1 MSCLTKGL
9 DSFKIEIMSKVTAF
23 LLPRLRAVGI
33 IVVLVL
39 AIYGLVAYNRAHQTA
54 LEMTLADGTPAA
66 RDAAVAGLVENG
78 RLADT
83 LVNTQNP
90 DEDAKS
96 LHNVRS
102 LAIRKNATDSVNRL
116 SASGKITP
124 EQAFD
129 TLFLICKDSGVGIKP
144 AAETGLT
151 ALAGK
156 SDANLSAVVS
166 RLSNGDPDIRGA
178 AVDVLGQIG
187 GAKTASAVDTVLS
200 NTAAQDSAIAA
211 LQKIGA
217 PSVPLIVAHL
227 EDPAA
232 ANDIAFRQQMVGVLD
247 AIASPSSLPEL
258 TKIAGQTA
266 QPSVQRLAQVALADT
281 VLSVFKSVQTAKDG
295 VLAAKDPAAKTAAQ
309 TALAKANADLPAVQS
324 AELTL
329 RGILGN
335 VGAES
340 ESRAQAA
347 LALGQYATPTAI
359 GTLVTGLGDFDA
371 QVRDA
376 SASGLQASGVPAVG
390 PLAKALTLGGA
401 LKSAAAA
408 QALGGIGTPA
418 AVASLTQVF
427 QSLSTP
433 NAVRESAVVGLGRS
447 GDPSVIPTLV
457 KALGDPDGV
466 VSSTAQTALL
476 TPALAK
482 PAIPALVAALSLP
495 TPMPFNAAETLAR
508 MGALAESDVVPRLT
522 QTIATGN
529 APSQTW
535 AAVTLGEI
543 GTKSAPVLTALQGLS
558 KSANPQ
564 VQYAASQSL
573 LKLAE

>member
-1 MSCLTKGL
+1 
-9 DSFKIEIMSKVTAF
+9 MSKITAF

-33 IVVLVL
+33 VAVLAL
-39 AIYGLVAYNRAHQTA
+39 AIYGLVTYNRAHQAA
-54 LEMTLADGTPAA
+54 LETTLADGTPAA
-66 RDAAVAGLVENG
+66 RDAAVTELVQNG

-96 LHNVRS
+96 PHNIRS
-102 LAIRKNATDSVNRL
+102 LTIRKNATDSVNRL
-116 SASGKITP
+116 SASGKITSD
-124 EQAFD
+124 QAFD
-129 TLFLICKDSGVGIKP
+129 TLFLICKDSGDGIKP

-156 SDANLSAVVS
+156 SDANLNAVVS

-178 AVDVLGQIG
+178 AVDVLGKIG
-187 GAKTASAVDTVLS
+187 GAKTASAVNAVLS
-200 NTAAQDSAIAA
+200 NTAAQDSAISA
-211 LQKIGA
+211 LQKIGD

-232 ANDIAFRQQMVGVLD
+232 AGDIAFRQQMISVLD
-247 AIASPSSLPEL
+247 AIASPSSLPAL
-258 TKIAGQTA
+258 TKIAGQSA

-281 VLSVFKSVQTAKDG
+281 VLSVFKAVRTAKDG
-295 VLAAKDPAAKTAAQ
+295 LTAAKDPAATATAQ

-324 AELTL
+324 VEETL
-329 RGILGN
+329 RGILEN
-335 VGAES
+335 TGAES

-376 SASGLQASGVPAVG
+376 SATGLQASGAPAVG
-390 PLAKALTLGGA
+390 PLTTALTFGGTP
-401 LKSAAAA
+401 KRTAAA

-418 AVASLTQVF
+418 AVAALTQAF
-427 QSLSTP
+427 QSPSTP
-433 NAVRESAVVGLGRS
+433 DSVRESITVGLGRS
-447 GDPSVIPTLV
+447 GDLSVIPTLV
-457 KALGDPDGV
+457 KALGDSDGV
-466 VSSTAQTALL
+466 VSSAAQTGLL

-482 PAIPALVAALSLP
+482 PAIPMLVAALSLP
-495 TPMPFNAAETLAR
+495 TPVPFNAAETLAR

-522 QTIATGN
+522 QIIATGN
-529 APSQTW
+529 APAQTW
-535 AAVTLGEI
+535 AAVTLGET
-543 GTKSAPVLTALQGLS
+543 GTKSASVQAALQGLS

-573 LKLAE
+573 LKLAF

>member
-1 MSCLTKGL
+1 
-9 DSFKIEIMSKVTAF
+9 MSKITAF

-33 IVVLVL
+33 VAVLAL
-39 AIYGLVAYNRAHQTA
+39 AIYGLVTYNRAHQAA
-54 LEMTLADGTPAA
+54 LETTLADGTPAA
-66 RDAAVAGLVENG
+66 RDAAVTELVQNG

-96 LHNVRS
+96 PHNTRS

-116 SASGKITP
+116 SASGKITSD
-124 EQAFD
+124 QAFD
-129 TLFLICKDSGVGIKP
+129 TLFLICKDSGDGIKP

-156 SDANLSAVVS
+156 SDANLNAVVS

-178 AVDVLGQIG
+178 AVDVLGKIG
-187 GAKTASAVDTVLS
+187 GAKTASAVNAVLS
-200 NTAAQDSAIAA
+200 NTAAQDSAISA
-211 LQKIGA
+211 LQKIGD

-232 ANDIAFRQQMVGVLD
+232 AGDIAFRQQMISVLD
-247 AIASPSSLPEL
+247 AIASPSSLPAL
-258 TKIAGQTA
+258 TKIAGQSA

-281 VLSVFKSVQTAKDG
+281 VLSMFKAVRTAKDG
-295 VLAAKDPAAKTAAQ
+295 LTAAKDPAATATAQ

-324 AELTL
+324 VEETL
-329 RGILGN
+329 RGILEN
-335 VGAES
+335 TGAES

-376 SASGLQASGVPAVG
+376 SATGLQASGAPAVG
-390 PLAKALTLGGA
+390 PLTTALTFGGTP
-401 LKSAAAA
+401 KRTAAA

-418 AVASLTQVF
+418 AVAALTQAF
-427 QSLSTP
+427 QSPSTP
-433 NAVRESAVVGLGRS
+433 DSVRESITVGLGRS
-447 GDPSVIPTLV
+447 GDLSVIPTLV
-457 KALGDPDGV
+457 KALGDSDGV
-466 VSSTAQTALL
+466 VSSAAQTGLL

-482 PAIPALVAALSLP
+482 PAIPMLVAALSLP
-495 TPMPFNAAETLAR
+495 TPVPFNAAETLAR

-543 GTKSAPVLTALQGLS
+543 GTKSAAVQAALQGLS

-573 LKLAE
+573 SKLAF